1 MTDKKYFK
9 ERKEV
14 YKMKALITG
23 ITGMVGSHL
32 ADYLLDNTDWD
43 IYGVCRWRS
52 PMDNVTQLIDRVN
65 NKDRVFFDYADLN
78 DQISLISVIRK
89 VKPDYIFHLAA
100 QSYPLT
106 SFTAPVDTL
115 NTNILGTCRLLEAV
129 RLQMEDDSEYKPV
142 VHVCA
147 SSEVFGK
154 IPADKKPE
162 DGINED
168 CPFHPAS
175 PYAISKVGT
184 DLLGR
189 YYAEAFGM
197 TVMTTRMFTH
207 TGPRRGDVFHESTF
221 AKQIAMIESEIIEP
235 VVKVGNLESLRTY
248 ADVRDAVRA
257 YYMLVTKNPIAG
269 EYYNI
274 GGQYTCLVKDTLN
287 TLISMSSCKDSIR
300 VEEDS
305 ERLRP
310 IDADLQIPDCR
321 KFEEHTGWK
330 PEISYEKTMQD
341 LLDYWRNRVKNGE
354 EFLTR

>member
-1 MTDKKYFK
+1 MKKK
-9 ERKEV
+9 V
-14 YKMKALITG
+14 LITG

-32 ADYLLDNTDWD
+32 ADFLLDNTDWD

-52 PMDNVTQLIDRVN
+52 PLDNVEHLLEKVN
-65 NKDRVFFDYADLN
+65 EKDRVYFEYADLN
-78 DQISLISVIRK
+78 DQISLIKVINSI
-89 VKPDYIFHLAA
+89 KPDYIFHLAA
-100 QSYPLT
+100 QSYPMT
-106 SFTAPVDTL
+106 SFIAPIDTL

-129 RLQMEDDSEYKPV
+129 HNLMEHEKEYKPII
-142 VHVCA
+142 HVCA

-154 IPADKKPE
+154 IPVDKKPKE
-162 DGINED
+162 GINED

-189 YYAEAFGM
+189 YYAEAYGM

-221 AKQIAMIESEIIEP
+221 AKQIAMIEKGLIPP

-257 YYMLVTKNPIAG
+257 YYMLVTKKPVAG

-274 GGQYTCLVKDTLN
+274 GGRYTCTVRETLE
-287 TLISMSSCKDSIR
+287 TLISLSTKKNEII
-300 VEEDS
+300 VEIDP

-310 IDADLQIPDCR
+310 IDADLQVPDCR
-321 KFEEHTGWK
+321 KFEEHTGWQ
-330 PEISYEKTMQD
+330 PVISYRQTMED
-341 LLDYWRNRVKNGE
+341 LLNYWRNRLEKIDT
-354 EFLTR
+354 FLTR

>member
-1 MTDKKYFK
+1 MSI
-9 ERKEV
+9 
-14 YKMKALITG
+14 KALITG

-32 ADYLLDNTDWD
+32 ADYLLENTDWD
-43 IYGVCRWRS
+43 ICGVCRWRS
-52 PMDNVTQLIDRVN
+52 PLDNVSHLLERVN
-65 NKDRVFFDYADLN
+65 KKERVFFEYADLN
-78 DQISLISVIRK
+78 DQVSLLTVLRK

-100 QSYPLT
+100 QSYPMT
-106 SFTAPVDTL
+106 SFDSPIDTL

-129 RLQMEDDSEYKPV
+129 RALENYHPV
-142 VHVCA
+142 IHVCA

-154 IPADKKPE
+154 IPAEKKPE
-162 DGINED
+162 TGIHED
-168 CPFHPAS
+168 CAFHPAS

-189 YYAEAFGM
+189 YYAEAYGM

-221 AKQIAMIESEIIEP
+221 AKQIAMIEEGLIP
-235 VVKVGNLESLRTY
+235 PMVKVGNLDSLRTY

-257 YYMLVTKNPIAG
+257 YYMLVTMEPIPG

-274 GGQYTCLVKDTLN
+274 GGSYTCTVGDTLH
-287 TLISMSSCKDSIR
+287 TLLSFSTAKDGIR
-300 VEEDS
+300 VEVDP

-321 KFEEHTGWK
+321 KFKRHTGWE
-330 PEISYEKTMQD
+330 PQIPYEQTMRD
-341 LLDYWRNRVKNGE
+341 LLDYWRARVRRGE
-354 EFLTR
+354 SFLTR

>member
-1 MTDKKYFK
+1 MS
-9 ERKEV
+9 R
-14 YKMKALITG
+14 KALITG

-32 ADYLLDNTDWD
+32 ADFLLAETDWD

-52 PMDNVTQLIDRVN
+52 PLDNVEQLLDRVN
-65 NKDRVFFDYADLN
+65 KKDRVFFRYADLN
-78 DQISLISVIRK
+78 DEMSLIRCIQDIR
-89 VKPDYIFHLAA
+89 PDYVFHLAA

-106 SFTAPVDTL
+106 SFSAPIDTL
-115 NTNILGTCRLLEAV
+115 NTNILGTCRLLEAI
-129 RLQMEDDSEYKPV
+129 RLEMENDKDYRPV

-154 IPADKKPE
+154 IPPEKKPE
-162 DGINED
+162 SGIHEE
-168 CPFHPAS
+168 CQFHPAS

-189 YYAEAFGM
+189 YYAEAYGM

-221 AKQIAMIESEIIEP
+221 AKQIAMIEAGMIEP
-235 VVKVGNLESLRTY
+235 KVMVGNLKSLRTY

-257 YYMLVTKNPIAG
+257 YYMLVTVNPIPG

-274 GGQYTCLVKDTLN
+274 GGTHTCEVGDTLN
-287 TLISMSSCKDSIR
+287 TLISYSTKKDEIKIE
-300 VEEDS
+300 VDP

-310 IDADLQIPDCR
+310 IDADLQVPDCR
-321 KFEEHTGWK
+321 KFKEHTGWEPK
-330 PEISYEKTMQD
+330 ISFETTMND
-341 LLDYWRNRVKNGE
+341 LLDYWRSRIDKGSL
-354 EFLTR
+354 FLRR